1 MTPSPQHYK
10 LTLLATLIGMAAS
23 GQLLAEDGT
32 TQETLRLDKMVVTA
46 SGYEQQI
53 ADAPASI
60 SVVTRRDLE
69 TKQFRDLAEALADV
83 EGVDVRGGTGKTG
96 GLDISIRGMPS
107 DYTLILI
114 DGRRQNVAG
123 SVTPNGFGA
132 ALTSFMPP
140 ISSIER
146 IEVIRGPMST
156 LYGSDAVGGVVNIIT
171 RKVAATPSGS
181 VRVEMGLPEDT
192 KWGSTQKTDLY
203 FTSPIIDDKLGVAV
217 RGSIY
222 DREASDWILAPGA
235 QQTGRNP
242 APASTRQYNIGAR
255 FTLTPNINDD
265 FWLDVDI
272 AKTHYNNDDGR
283 LGNRDATVIEN
294 ASGSLPGYKD
304 ELSFNRDQVA
314 IGHARRFSESKLETS
329 LSVSQTETLGRTVP
343 GSYAN
348 IGKPFTGFPDIII
361 GDDRQLETTNT
372 ILDTKYVNYSSD
384 SHVITLGGQ
393 YWDAE
398 LKDGLIPNTLDQ
410 TMLAVFLEDEWSITD
425 SVALTLG
432 GRYDD
437 HDAFGGNFSP
447 RAYIVWG
454 TTDNLTL
461 KGGINKGFRAPRLEQ
476 LSNGISGITGQGTN
490 INIGNSNLEPEI
502 STNTEIAA
510 LFDNH
515 RGTTA
520 SITLFHNEV
529 KDRISGGGDCAV
541 NPISSCSV
549 NSTATY
555 SINVDEAKTW
565 GAELAANFELIKNWN
580 LGFNYTWTDSKIV
593 EDGKNNGK
601 LGNTPEHRANASLR
615 WTANEKLN
623 LWLRGEYRGD
633 AQRFSGLTSNLTG
646 NNKLAYEAAG
656 DLKAYTV
663 FNFGGAYQVSEALV
677 VNASINNLLDKDFAK
692 FESYTNTSGNSA
704 YVGEYFQTGSSTNG
718 GIIQGRTFVVAATY
732 NF

>member
-1 MTPSPQHYK
+1 MTPSTRHYK
-10 LTLLATLIGMAAS
+10 LTTLAALISATTYSAT
-23 GQLLAEDGT
+23 LLAEESIVD
-32 TQETLRLDKMVVTA
+32 LDKLVVSA

-53 ADAPASI
+53 SDAPASI
-60 SVVTRRDLE
+60 SVVTRADLE

-156 LYGSDAVGGVVNIIT
+156 LYGSDAIGGVVNIIT
-171 RKVAATPSGS
+171 RKIAAEPSGS
-181 VRVEMGLPEDT
+181 IRIEMGLPEDS
-192 KWGSTQKTDLY
+192 KWGASQKTDLY
-203 FTSPIIDDKLGVAV
+203 VTSPIIDNKLGVAV

-222 DREASDWILAPGA
+222 NREASDWILAPGA
-235 QQTGRNP
+235 SKSGRNP
-242 APASTRQYNIGAR
+242 APAETQQYNIGAL
-255 FTLTPNINDD
+255 FTLTTNTNNDI
-265 FWLDVDI
+265 WLDLDT

-283 LGNRDATVIEN
+283 LGGRDATILEN
-294 ASGSLPGYKD
+294 GSGTLPGYKD

-314 IGHARRFSESKLETS
+314 VGHTRRFSDSKLETS
-329 LSVSQTETLGRTVP
+329 LSVSKTETLGRTIP
-343 GSYAN
+343 GKYAD
-348 IGKPFTGFPDIII
+348 IGNAFTGFPNIII
-361 GDDRQLETTNT
+361 GDDRLLETTNT
-372 ILDTKYVNYSSD
+372 VLDTKYVNYSSD

-425 SVALTLG
+425 TVAMTLG

-447 RAYIVWG
+447 RVYLVWNS
-454 TTDNLTL
+454 TDNLTL
-461 KGGINKGFRAPRLEQ
+461 KGGINQGFRVPRLEQ
-476 LSNGISGITGQGTN
+476 LSNGVSGVSGQGTN
-490 INIGNSNLEPEI
+490 ITIGNPNLEPEI
-502 STNTEIAA
+502 STNTEIGV

-520 SITLFHNEV
+520 SATLFHNQI
-529 KDRISGGGDCAV
+529 KDRISSGGDCTV
-541 NPISSCSV
+541 NAISSCSV
-549 NSTATY
+549 NPTATY
-555 SINVDEAKTW
+555 DINIDEAKTW
-565 GAELAANFELIKNWN
+565 GAELAANFELIKDWN
-580 LGFNYTWTDSKIV
+580 LGLNYTWTDSEIT
-593 EDGKNNGK
+593 EAGKKNGK
-601 LGNTPEHRANASLR
+601 LGNTPKHMANASLR

-633 AQRFSGLTSNLTG
+633 AQRFTGLSSNLTG
-646 NNKLAYEAAG
+646 NDKLAYEAAG
-656 DLKAYTV
+656 NLKSYTV
-663 FNFGGAYQVSEALV
+663 FNLGGAYKVSEALV

-692 FESYTNTSGNSA
+692 FETYTNTNGDVA
-704 YVGEYFQTGSSTNG
+704 YVGEYFQSGRSTTG
-718 GIIQGRTFVVAATY
+718 GIIQGRTVMVAATY